1 VFHVSLGSITKRI
14 YSVKQYIEA
23 EIREC
28 RSDILFLAEK
38 INSKKSLLTR
48 SQTSGTATS
57 PVTNLVI
64 KAEGNLV
71 DQSFRLSLMKPLI
84 KFRVEKCRYLEA
96 RISKLEAF
104 GEILARATKGSV
116 TTNSAGNLTGLDTR
130 TGPRVEPSVD
140 DILLILDT
148 SFPRR
153 SERLSTLVEKMDS
166 QCSKRHQSFLRF
178 ALFLKGNILRCV
190 RSSFVRIRECYRN
203 PCGYG
208 SLVRLFAE
216 LRLTSAREAWVR
228 IVNDRRQ
235 SLHVLQFV
243 RNLKEIGFQ
252 GNSYSLVSRL
262 DKARSG
268 YISFQDFAHSLTRP

>member
-1 VFHVSLGSITKRI
+1 MFDVSLGSITKCI

-38 INSKKSLLTR
+38 INSKKSLLTQSKTR
-48 SQTSGTATS
+48 GTATLS
-57 PVTNLVI
+57 VTNWVI

-96 RISKLEAF
+96 RIRQLEAF
-104 GEILARATKGSV
+104 GEILARARMGTV

-140 DILLILDT
+140 DILVILDT

-153 SERLSTLVEKMDS
+153 SERLSTLVEILDS
-166 QCSKRHQSFLRF
+166 QCSKTHPGFLRF
-178 ALFLKGNILRCV
+178 ALFLKGKILRCV

-228 IVNDRRQ
+228 IVNDRRH
-235 SLHVLQFV
+235 SWHVSQFV

-268 YISFQDFAHSLTRP
+268 NVSFKDFVHCLTLP